1 MRKKT
6 KKKWNE
12 MNHLNRIPNKNIK
25 IYIKIGAQWCVHN
38 GERERGHTNGLKL
51 YIMKLY
57 ETIWNYINI

>member
-1 MRKKT
+1 
-6 KKKWNE
+6 

-57 ETIWNYINI
+57 ETI